1 MKIHD
6 FVERYRLRV
15 KRAEDGELIVPAKL
29 GHLYSHDPDRG
40 IFGLVL
46 EAPDDDFSLDNTLR
60 ARKRKA
66 EKEGLQVHQEGDF
79 EAILLFDAN
88 DSKKARLAIRL
99 VRARRKRKVQVS
111 AASLANLRKTS
122 TQRPQQRPESPIP
135 A

>member
-1 MKIHD
+1 MDTREFATK
-6 FVERYRLRV
+6 YRLRLR
-15 KRAEDGELIVPAKL
+15 RAEDGETIIPAKL

-46 EAPDDDFSLDNTLR
+46 EAPADNSNLDNTLR

-66 EKEGLQVHQEGDF
+66 EKEGFQVHQEGDF

-99 VRARRKRKVQVS
+99 VGARRKRKVQVS
-111 AASLANLRKTS
+111 AVSLANLRKSS
-122 TQRPQQRPESPIP
+122 TQRPRQRLESPIP